1 MQPSR
6 SHMTLETF
14 FVAPPPDRAAGEA
27 TAAASFANTTL
38 KLAISEH
45 YTLLRGAIAQLA
57 GALLVYRNSAC
68 FEPDAIV
75 ALATQAQRRANET
88 LAALLRAS
96 TAPPLLVSCR
106 AAAEHL
112 RLAARLIL
120 ESLRAGGSGLQ
131 SAERAFAPLKEAYR
145 VLAAAAS
152 DRDGCMMIASDGC
165 CCCPP
170 KLLMRT

>member
-1 MQPSR
+1 MWPPR
-6 SHMTLETF
+6 LHMTLETF
-14 FVAPPPDRAAGEA
+14 FVAPPPGTAAEEA
-27 TAAASFANTTL
+27 TVGASFTDTAL

-57 GALLVYRNSAC
+57 GALLVYRNSAR

-88 LAALLRAS
+88 LAALRAG

-112 RLAARLIL
+112 RLAARLVL
-120 ESLRAGGSGLQ
+120 ESLRAGGGLQ

-145 VLAAAAS
+145 VLAGAAS
-152 DRDGCMMIASDGC
+152 NRDGCTMIAFDGC

-170 KLLMRT
+170 KPLMRT